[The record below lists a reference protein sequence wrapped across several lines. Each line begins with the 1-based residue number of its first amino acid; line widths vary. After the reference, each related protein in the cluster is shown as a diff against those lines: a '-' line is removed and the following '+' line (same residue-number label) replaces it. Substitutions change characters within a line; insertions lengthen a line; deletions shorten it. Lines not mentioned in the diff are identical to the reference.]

1 MGEPD
6 TQFTDLDQFISGSGD
21 IVMMVNAKPGG
32 PRRGTTAGHTY
43 TLNIDDLRREIDQ
56 IDGTIMQLIAQ
67 RAEMTKRILG
77 IKRALGMPRHCPER
91 ERQILSRI
99 NALALQYDLPVNT
112 AEQIFT
118 LILRQYVGVGD

>member
-1 MGEPD
+1 MRVPGNE
-6 TQFTDLDQFISGSGD
+6 FTDLDQFRSGMGGID
-21 IVMMVNAKPGG
+21 MMVSVKPDA

-56 IDGTIMQLIAQ
+56 IDSTIMQLIAQ
-67 RAEMTKRILG
+67 RAEMSKRILG

-99 NALALQYDLPVNT
+99 NALAIQYGLPVET

-118 LILRQYVGVGD
+118 LILRQYVRVGD